1 MMTTTGMSAD
11 GKADFTDLYHRPDPR
26 SYYRTLGALE
36 YQIPQRAAA
45 IFAAVRRA
53 QRETVPTA
61 TGTVLDV
68 CCSYGVNATLLR
80 TDLAMAEVYHRYA
93 GEELADLEPE
103 QLADLDRQ
111 YYAEHQRSDAPRVLG
126 LDIAAE
132 AVAYA
137 REVGLLSDGWAENLE
152 ESDPSASLTQGI
164 QDVSLMTITGGV
176 GYVTERTF
184 GRLMQALPQ
193 GRAPWVAAFVLRM
206 YPYDSIAETLAE
218 SGLVTERLD
227 GVTFPQRRF
236 ESADEQEAALRQL
249 HSVGIDTK
257 GLEDEGW
264 YHCTFF
270 LSRPAEDIAKLPL
283 EQLLDTYRS

>member
-1 MMTTTGMSAD
+1 MTTTGMSAD

-45 IFAAVRRA
+45 IFDAVRRA
-53 QRETVPTA
+53 QRETVPNA

-68 CCSYGVNATLLR
+68 CSSYGVNATLMR
-80 TDLAMAEVYHRYA
+80 TDLDMVEVYRRYA
-93 GEELADLEPE
+93 DPALDDLQPE
-103 QLADLDRQ
+103 QLADRDRK
-111 YYAEHQRSDAPRVLG
+111 YYAEHRRADAPRVLG

-137 REVGLLSDGWAENLE
+137 RQVGLINDGWAENLE
-152 ESDPSASLTQGI
+152 ESDPSPALTQGI
-164 QDVSLMTITGGV
+164 QDVSLITITGGV
-176 GYVTERTF
+176 GYVTEHTF

-193 GRAPWVAAFVLRM
+193 DRSQWVAAFVLRM

-218 SGLVTERLD
+218 HGLVTERLD
-227 GVTFPQRRF
+227 GETFPQRRF
-236 ESADEQEAALRQL
+236 ESADEQQATLRQL
-249 HSVGIDTK
+249 HSLGIDTQ

-270 LSRPAEDIAKLPL
+270 LSRPAEDVEKLPL
-283 EQLLDTYRS
+283 DQLLETYRS

>member
-1 MMTTTGMSAD
+1 MTTTGMSAD

-45 IFAAVRRA
+45 VFEAVRRA
-53 QRETVPTA
+53 QRATVPSA
-61 TGTVLDV
+61 SGTVLDV
-68 CCSYGVNATLLR
+68 CSSYGVNATLLK
-80 TDLAMAEVYHRYA
+80 TDLNMEEVYHRYA
-93 GEELADLEPE
+93 GPELAELEPE

-111 YYAEHQRSDAPRVLG
+111 YYAEHQRTDAPRVLG

-137 REVGLLSDGWAENLE
+137 REVGLIDDGWAENLE
-152 ESDPSASLTQGI
+152 ESEPSESLTQGI
-164 QDVSLMTITGGV
+164 DDVSLITITGGV

-193 GRAPWVAAFVLRM
+193 EPAPWVAAFVLRM
-206 YPYDSIAETLAE
+206 YPYDSIADTLAE
-218 SGLVTERLD
+218 HGLVTERLD

-236 ESADEQEAALRQL
+236 ESADEQQATLQQL
-249 HSVGIDTK
+249 HNLGIDTQ

-270 LSRPAEDIAKLPL
+270 LSRPAEDIERLPL